1 MICQT
6 MLYIQKE
13 TVGVRDVA
21 QQIKVLATKPD
32 SMGSISGTHMV
43 RRENSPE
50 SAFCASV
57 CAMAPVP
64 AE

>member
-21 QQIKVLATKPD
+21 QQIMVLATKPD
-32 SMGSISGTHMV
+32 SMGTHMV
-43 RRENSPE
+43 RRESSPE